1 MATPF
6 NLPALGENV
15 DAGTVV
21 GILVAVGDRVEE
33 NQPVLEIETDKANLE
48 VPSGFSGV
56 VTEILVENGATADV
70 GAPVLMYDDAT
81 GEAAADAEGEAAGEA
96 ASETAGG
103 LGAEEPATEAEA
115 PASDG
120 AADASGTASDGAAGQ
135 ADAAGDA
142 ESGEQ
147 RPEPAAPA
155 TAQAAPVEEA
165 APAAPAAPPATPAAP
180 AAPPA
185 TPAAPAAPSVP
196 AASSASPVPAAPSV
210 RRFARE
216 IGLDIGQVPGTGPDG
231 RISVEDVKSHS
242 RQLSA
247 VRGTGGPAPSA
258 PSAPLPD
265 FSKWGPVETEPMSN
279 LRRAAAEHLSAAWT
293 NIPHVTYAD
302 KADVTDMEAL
312 RKQFGPTAEAAGG
325 KLTMTA
331 IALKI
336 VAAALKRFP
345 QFNAS
350 VDMARHE
357 IIYKKYYHVGVAV
370 DTDRGLVVPVI
381 RDVDRKNMIE
391 LSIELTEIAARA
403 RDRKLTPDDMQG
415 STFTISNLGGFG
427 GTFFA
432 PIVNAPDVAILGL
445 ARSRME
451 QVYVDGAFQP
461 RLLLPLMISYDHRL
475 IDGADGARF
484 MQWLVQAFEE
494 PFLLSLEG

>member
-21 GILVAVGDRVEE
+21 GILVEVGDIVEVD
-33 NQPVLEIETDKANLE
+33 QSVLEIETDKANLE

-56 VTEILVENGATADV
+56 VTEILVENGATAEV
-70 GAPVLMYDDAT
+70 GAPVLMYD
-81 GEAAADAEGEAAGEA
+81 AAADASTSAAPADRAA
-96 ASETAGG
+96 AS
-103 LGAEEPATEAEA
+103 
-115 PASDG
+115 
-120 AADASGTASDGAAGQ
+120 
-135 ADAAGDA
+135 GDTD
-142 ESGEQ
+142 SGEQ
-147 RPEPAAPA
+147 AP
-155 TAQAAPVEEA
+155 TETSAPSAEVTDSAEESVLS
-165 APAAPAAPPATPAAP
+165 PPPATPA
-180 AAPPA
+180 
-185 TPAAPAAPSVP
+185 VP
-196 AASSASPVPAAPSV
+196 AASGGQTTQPVPAAPSV

-216 IGLDIGQVPGTGPDG
+216 IGLDISQVPGTGPAG
-231 RISVEDVKSHS
+231 RISTEDVKSHS
-242 RQLSA
+242 RQLSTG
-247 VRGTGGPAPSA
+247 RGAPAGPAPSA
-258 PSAPLPD
+258 PLSD
-265 FSKWGPVETEPMSN
+265 FTKWGPVETEPMSN
-279 LRRAAAEHLSAAWT
+279 LRRAAAEHLGAAWI
-293 NIPHVTYAD
+293 NIPHVTYGD
-302 KADVTDMEAL
+302 KADVTDMEDL

-350 VDMARHE
+350 VDMSRHE

-391 LSIELTEIAARA
+391 LSTELSEIAARA
-403 RDRKLTPDDMQG
+403 RDRKLSPDDMQG

-432 PIVNAPDVAILGL
+432 PIINAPEVAILGL

-451 QVYVDGAFQP
+451 QVYVDGAFEP
-461 RLLLPLMISYDHRL
+461 RLMLPLMISYDHRL

>member
-21 GILVAVGDRVEE
+21 GILVAVGDQVEE

-56 VTEILVENGATADV
+56 VTEILVENGATAEV
-70 GAPVLMYDDAT
+70 GAPVLMYDEVAGEGAAGGEDAAVGDT
-81 GEAAADAEGEAAGEA
+81 VAEPAVDEATSEAA
-96 ASETAGG
+96 
-103 LGAEEPATEAEA
+103 ATEAE
-115 PASDG
+115 
-120 AADASGTASDGAAGQ
+120 
-135 ADAAGDA
+135 
-142 ESGEQ
+142 EK
-147 RPEPAAPA
+147 A
-155 TAQAAPVEEA
+155 TAE
-165 APAAPAAPPATPAAP
+165 APAAEAREPAPQTPPTPPQTSASPQPSAPPVAPSTVDAGSTEQKAAQP
-180 AAPPA
+180 TPPA
-185 TPAAPAAPSVP
+185 PVVP
-196 AASSASPVPAAPSV
+196 AATSTSGAPVPAAPSV

-247 VRGTGGPAPSA
+247 GRGAAGPRPSA
-258 PSAPLPD
+258 PVSLPD
-265 FSKWGPVETEPMSN
+265 FAKWGPVETEPMSN

-312 RKQFGPTAEAAGG
+312 RKQFGPAAEAAGG

-345 QFNAS
+345 LFNAS
-350 VDMARHE
+350 VDMAGQE
-357 IIYKKYYHVGVAV
+357 IIHKKYYHLGVAV

-381 RDVDRKNMIE
+381 RDVDRKNMVE
-391 LSIELTEIAARA
+391 LSVELSEVAARA
-403 RDRKLTPDDMQG
+403 RDRKLSPDDMQG
-415 STFTISNLGGFG
+415 NTFTISNLGGFG

-432 PIVNAPDVAILGL
+432 PIINAPDVAILGL

-461 RLLLPLMISYDHRL
+461 RLMLPLMISYDHRL

>member
-48 VPSGFSGV
+48 VPSGFNGV
-56 VTEILVENGATADV
+56 VTEILVENGATAEV
-70 GAPVLMYDDAT
+70 GTPVLMYDEGTGEGAAASET
-81 GEAAADAEGEAAGEA
+81 VAPEAGEAAAAEAV
-96 ASETAGG
+96 
-103 LGAEEPATEAEA
+103 EESEAEA
-115 PASDG
+115 PAAEATESTAEAPAADDSATDATESG
-120 AADASGTASDGAAGQ
+120 DSAPSAADAGP
-135 ADAAGDA
+135 A
-142 ESGEQ
+142 E
-147 RPEPAAPA
+147 EPTPPAPPP
-155 TAQAAPVEEA
+155 TAPV
-165 APAAPAAPPATPAAP
+165 
-180 AAPPA
+180 
-185 TPAAPAAPSVP
+185 VP
-196 AASSASPVPAAPSV
+196 AASSDAPVPAAPSV

-242 RQLSA
+242 RQLSGGRA
-247 VRGTGGPAPSA
+247 PGGPAPGGPASSA
-258 PSAPLPD
+258 PAKLPD
-265 FSKWGPVETEPMSN
+265 FSKWGSVETEPMSN

-312 RKQFGPTAEAAGG
+312 RKQFGPAAEAAGG

-345 QFNAS
+345 LFNAS
-350 VDMARHE
+350 VDMAGHE
-357 IIYKKYYHVGVAV
+357 IIHKKYYHVGVAV

-381 RDVDRKNMIE
+381 RDVDRKNMVE
-391 LSIELTEIAARA
+391 LSVELSEVAARA
-403 RDRKLTPDDMQG
+403 RDRKLSPDDMQG

-432 PIVNAPDVAILGL
+432 PIINAPNVAILGL

-461 RLLLPLMISYDHRL
+461 RLMLPLMISYDHRL

>member
-21 GILVAVGDRVEE
+21 GILVAVGDQVEE

-56 VTEILVENGATADV
+56 VTEILVENGATAEV
-70 GAPVLMYDDAT
+70 GAPVLMYEVGA
-81 GEAAADAEGEAAGEA
+81 GESVAGGEDTAAGEA
-96 ASETAGG
+96 AASEAG
-103 LGAEEPATEAEA
+103 EATCE
-115 PASDG
+115 
-120 AADASGTASDGAAGQ
+120 AADAEADGEAETEGAAE
-135 ADAAGDA
+135 AT
-142 ESGEQ
+142 
-147 RPEPAAPA
+147 REPAQP
-155 TAQAAPVEEA
+155 TPS
-165 APAAPAAPPATPAAP
+165 APPATSASPEPSTPPAADAGSP
-180 AAPPA
+180 EKAAPPSP
-185 TPAAPAAPSVP
+185 PAPVVP
-196 AASSASPVPAAPSV
+196 AATSGAPVPAAPSV

-247 VRGTGGPAPSA
+247 GRGVAGPGPSA
-258 PSAPLPD
+258 PASLPD
-265 FSKWGPVETEPMSN
+265 FAKWGPVETEPMSN

-312 RKQFGPTAEAAGG
+312 RKQFGPAAEAAGG

-345 QFNAS
+345 LFNAS
-350 VDMARHE
+350 VDMAGQE
-357 IIYKKYYHVGVAV
+357 IIHKKYYHVGVAV

-381 RDVDRKNMIE
+381 RDVDRKNMVE
-391 LSIELTEIAARA
+391 LSVELSEVAAKA
-403 RDRKLTPDDMQG
+403 RDRKLSPDDMQG

-432 PIVNAPDVAILGL
+432 PIINAPDVAILGL

-461 RLLLPLMISYDHRL
+461 RLMLPLMISYDHRL

>member
-21 GILVAVGDRVEE
+21 GILVEVGDIVEVD
-33 NQPVLEIETDKANLE
+33 QPVLEIETDKANLE

-56 VTEILVENGATADV
+56 VTEILMENGATAEV
-70 GAPVLMYDDAT
+70 GAPVLMYD
-81 GEAAADAEGEAAGEA
+81 AAADASAAAAEEEGSAAGEEPVA
-96 ASETAGG
+96 EIMET
-103 LGAEEPATEAEA
+103 T
-115 PASDG
+115 S
-120 AADASGTASDGAAGQ
+120 
-135 ADAAGDA
+135 
-142 ESGEQ
+142 
-147 RPEPAAPA
+147 AAPA
-155 TAQAAPVEEA
+155 DQAAVPTTESV
-165 APAAPAAPPATPAAP
+165 PPPPPAKPA
-180 AAPPA
+180 
-185 TPAAPAAPSVP
+185 VP
-196 AASSASPVPAAPSV
+196 AASGGQAAQPVPAAPSV

-216 IGLDIGQVPGTGPDG
+216 IGLDISQVPGTGPAG
-231 RISVEDVKSHS
+231 RISTEDVKSHS

-247 VRGTGGPAPSA
+247 GRGTAAGPA

-265 FSKWGPVETEPMSN
+265 FTKWGPVETEPMSN
-279 LRRAAAEHLSAAWT
+279 LRRAAAEHLGTAWT
-293 NIPHVTYAD
+293 NIPHVTYGD
-302 KADVTDMEAL
+302 KADVTDMEGL
-312 RKQFGPTAEAAGG
+312 RKQFGPAAEAADG

-350 VDMARHE
+350 VDMSRHE
-357 IIYKKYYHVGVAV
+357 IVYKKYYHVGVAV

-391 LSIELTEIAARA
+391 LSTELSEIAARA
-403 RDRKLTPDDMQG
+403 RDRKLSPDDMQG
-415 STFTISNLGGFG
+415 STFTISNLGGLG

-432 PIVNAPDVAILGL
+432 PIINAPDVAILGL

-451 QVYVDGAFQP
+451 QVYVDGTFQP
-461 RLLLPLMISYDHRL
+461 RLMLPLMISYDHRL

>member
-21 GILVAVGDRVEE
+21 GILVAVGDKVEE

-56 VTEILVENGATADV
+56 VTEILVENGATAEV
-70 GAPVLMYDDAT
+70 GAPVLMYEEGV
-81 GEAAADAEGEAAGEA
+81 GEGAAAGEA
-96 ASETAGG
+96 VA
-103 LGAEEPATEAEA
+103 AEADGQAKDEA
-115 PASDG
+115 PAAG
-120 AADASGTASDGAAGQ
+120 APAEVSEAKDEQPADRTDAGGDTDSAPQ
-135 ADAAGDA
+135 APP
-142 ESGEQ
+142 EK
-147 RPEPAAPA
+147 RLPEPSAP
-155 TAQAAPVEEA
+155 
-165 APAAPAAPPATPAAP
+165 PAVDAGSSEKTAAPPPTPAP
-180 AAPPA
+180 V
-185 TPAAPAAPSVP
+185 VP
-196 AASSASPVPAAPSV
+196 AATSGAPVPAAPSV

-216 IGLDIGQVPGTGPDG
+216 IGLDIAQVPGRGPGG
-231 RISVEDVKSHS
+231 RISVEDVKAHS

-247 VRGTGGPAPSA
+247 GQGAAVGPRPSA
-258 PSAPLPD
+258 PASLPD
-265 FSKWGPVETEPMSN
+265 FAKWGPVETEPMSN

-312 RKQFGPTAEAAGG
+312 RKQFGPAAEAAGG

-345 QFNAS
+345 LFNAS
-350 VDMARHE
+350 VDMAGQE
-357 IIYKKYYHVGVAV
+357 IIHKKYYHVGVAV

-381 RDVDRKNMIE
+381 RDVDRKNMVE
-391 LSIELTEIAARA
+391 LSVELSEVAARA
-403 RDRKLTPDDMQG
+403 RDRKLSPDDMQG
-415 STFTISNLGGFG
+415 NTFTISNLGGFG

-432 PIVNAPDVAILGL
+432 PIINAPDAAILGL

-461 RLLLPLMISYDHRL
+461 RLMLPLMISYDHRL

>member
-56 VTEILVENGATADV
+56 VTEILVENGATAEV
-70 GAPVLMYDDAT
+70 GTPVLMYDEGA
-81 GEAAADAEGEAAGEA
+81 GEAVAAGEA
-96 ASETAGG
+96 AAPAAGETGDEV
-103 LGAEEPATEAEA
+103 AEEAVDEEQAADEGQAADEDVQVEAEA
-115 PASDG
+115 PAVDG
-120 AADASGTASDGAAGQ
+120 SATDATESGDSASSAADAGP
-135 ADAAGDA
+135 A
-142 ESGEQ
+142 EQ
-147 RPEPAAPA
+147 
-155 TAQAAPVEEA
+155 T
-165 APAAPAAPPATPAAP
+165 AAPPP
-180 AAPPA
+180 PPA
-185 TPAAPAAPSVP
+185 PVVPS
-196 AASSASPVPAAPSV
+196 ASSDAPVPAAPSV

-242 RQLSA
+242 RQLSGGRA
-247 VRGTGGPAPSA
+247 PGGPAPGGPASSA
-258 PSAPLPD
+258 PTKLPD
-265 FSKWGPVETEPMSN
+265 FAKWGPVETEPMSN

-312 RKQFGPTAEAAGG
+312 RKQFGPAAEAAGG

-345 QFNAS
+345 LFNAS
-350 VDMARHE
+350 VDMAGHE
-357 IIYKKYYHVGVAV
+357 IIHKKYYHVGVAV

-381 RDVDRKNMIE
+381 RDVDRKNMVE
-391 LSIELTEIAARA
+391 LSVELSEVAARA
-403 RDRKLTPDDMQG
+403 RDRKLSPDDMRG

-432 PIVNAPDVAILGL
+432 PIINAPDVAILGL

-461 RLLLPLMISYDHRL
+461 RLMLPLMISYDHRL

-484 MQWLVQAFEE
+484 MKWLVQAFEE

>member
-21 GILVAVGDRVEE
+21 GILVAVGDQVEE

-56 VTEILVENGATADV
+56 VTEILVENGATAEV
-70 GAPVLMYDDAT
+70 GAPVLMYEEGA
-81 GEAAADAEGEAAGEA
+81 GEGAAASAEAEAGEA
-96 ASETAGG
+96 ATGAAAAAEAGAAAA
-103 LGAEEPATEAEA
+103 AEADEESEAEA
-115 PASDG
+115 PAAETTEST
-120 AADASGTASDGAAGQ
+120 AEAPASEASVADAP
-135 ADAAGDA
+135 
-142 ESGEQ
+142 ESGVSK
-147 RPEPAAPA
+147 PPAVDTGPA
-155 TAQAAPVEEA
+155 VE
-165 APAAPAAPPATPAAP
+165 PATPPSPAP
-180 AAPPA
+180 VVSAA
-185 TPAAPAAPSVP
+185 TPTSGA
-196 AASSASPVPAAPSV
+196 PVPAAPSV

-242 RQLSA
+242 RQMTA
-247 VRGTGGPAPSA
+247 GQVAAGPRPSA
-258 PSAPLPD
+258 RASLPD
-265 FSKWGPVETEPMSN
+265 FEKWGPVETEPMSN

-312 RKQFGPTAEAAGG
+312 RKQFGPAAEAAGG

-345 QFNAS
+345 LFNAS
-350 VDMARHE
+350 VDMTGQE
-357 IIYKKYYHVGVAV
+357 IIHKKYYHVGVAV

-381 RDVDRKNMIE
+381 RDVDRKNMVE
-391 LSIELTEIAARA
+391 LSVELSEVAARA
-403 RDRKLTPDDMQG
+403 RDRKLSPDDMQG

-427 GTFFA
+427 GTFFT
-432 PIVNAPDVAILGL
+432 PIINAPDVAILGL

-461 RLLLPLMISYDHRL
+461 RLMLPLMISYDHRL

>member
-6 NLPALGENV
+6 NLPALGENI
-15 DAGTVV
+15 DSGTVV
-21 GILVAVGDRVEE
+21 GILVAVGDMVEE

-56 VTEILVENGATADV
+56 VTEILVEHGATTDV
-70 GAPVLMYDDAT
+70 GAPVLMYDASS
-81 GEAAADAEGEAAGEA
+81 AAGEEGSA
-96 ASETAGG
+96 AV
-103 LGAEEPATEAEA
+103 EEPAAEVQDTVSQA
-115 PASDG
+115 PAAQSAISRDTDSVDETPSE
-120 AADASGTASDGAAGQ
+120 ASAPADS
-135 ADAAGDA
+135 
-142 ESGEQ
+142 E
-147 RPEPAAPA
+147 AAPA
-155 TAQAAPVEEA
+155 TESAPPGA
-165 APAAPAAPPATPAAP
+165 PPAAPAAPPV
-180 AAPPA
+180 
-185 TPAAPAAPSVP
+185 SGDQ
-196 AASSASPVPAAPSV
+196 SAQPVPAAPAV

-216 IGLDIGQVPGTGPDG
+216 IGLDIGQVPGSGPAG

-242 RQLSA
+242 RHLSSG
-247 VRGTGGPAPSA
+247 RGAAAGPAPSV
-258 PSAPLPD
+258 PLPD
-265 FSKWGPVETEPMSN
+265 FTKWGPVETEPMSN
-279 LRRAAAEHLSAAWT
+279 LRRAAAEHLGSAWT
-293 NIPHVTYAD
+293 NIPHVTYGD
-302 KADVTDMEAL
+302 RADVTDMEAL
-312 RKQFGPTAEAAGG
+312 RKQFGPAAEAAGG

-391 LSIELTEIAARA
+391 LSIELSEIAARA
-403 RDRKLTPDDMQG
+403 RDRKLSPDDMQG

-432 PIVNAPDVAILGL
+432 PIINAPDVAILGL

-451 QVYVDGAFQP
+451 QVYVDGAFEP
-461 RLLLPLMISYDHRL
+461 RLMLPLMISYDHRL

>member
-21 GILVAVGDRVEE
+21 GILVAVGDQVEE

-56 VTEILVENGATADV
+56 VTEILVENGATAEV
-70 GAPVLMYDDAT
+70 GAPVLMYDEGAGSAAT
-81 GEAAADAEGEAAGEA
+81 GEAAATGKTPAEADGEA
-96 ASETAGG
+96 ETEG
-103 LGAEEPATEAEA
+103 PAEA
-115 PASDG
+115 PP
-120 AADASGTASDGAAGQ
+120 
-135 ADAAGDA
+135 A
-142 ESGEQ
+142 EG
-147 RPEPAAPA
+147 REPAQP
-155 TAQAAPVEEA
+155 TPS
-165 APAAPAAPPATPAAP
+165 APPATSASPEPSTPPAADAGSP
-180 AAPPA
+180 EKTAAPPPPAPVVPSA
-185 TPAAPAAPSVP
+185 TSTSGA
-196 AASSASPVPAAPSV
+196 PVPAAPSV

-247 VRGTGGPAPSA
+247 GRAPGGPAPSA
-258 PSAPLPD
+258 PATLPD
-265 FSKWGPVETEPMSN
+265 FAKWGPVETEPMSN

-312 RKQFGPTAEAAGG
+312 RKQFGPAAEAAGG

-345 QFNAS
+345 LFNAS
-350 VDMARHE
+350 VDMAGQE
-357 IIYKKYYHVGVAV
+357 IIHKKYYHVGVAV

-381 RDVDRKNMIE
+381 RDVDRKNMVE
-391 LSIELTEIAARA
+391 LSVELSEIAARA
-403 RDRKLTPDDMQG
+403 RDRKLSPDDMQG

-432 PIVNAPDVAILGL
+432 PIINAPDVAILGL

-461 RLLLPLMISYDHRL
+461 RLMLPLMISYDHRL

>member
-6 NLPALGENV
+6 NLPALGENI
-15 DAGTVV
+15 DDGTVV
-21 GILVAVGDRVEE
+21 GILVAVGDRVEV

-56 VTEILVENGATADV
+56 VTEILVENGATAEV
-70 GAPVLMYDDAT
+70 GAPVLMYEEA
-81 GEAAADAEGEAAGEA
+81 GAEAAAGKE
-96 ASETAGG
+96 
-103 LGAEEPATEAEA
+103 AEEPAADAA
-115 PASDG
+115 PASG
-120 AADASGTASDGAAGQ
+120 AAASEAPDTAVTEPSAQETASGEADPGAS
-135 ADAAGDA
+135 
-142 ESGEQ
+142 
-147 RPEPAAPA
+147 AAPDQKAA
-155 TAQAAPVEEA
+155 TGSEVPSPSRET
-165 APAAPAAPPATPAAP
+165 PPAPPAPSSSPPTTV
-180 AAPPA
+180 PA
-185 TPAAPAAPSVP
+185 TTGGE
-196 AASSASPVPAAPSV
+196 PVPAAPSV

-216 IGLDIGQVPGTGPDG
+216 IGLDIGQVPGTGPGG
-231 RISVEDVKSHS
+231 RISVEDVKTHS
-242 RQLSA
+242 RDLSA
-247 VRGTGGPAPSA
+247 GRGSAAGPRPSA

-265 FSKWGPVETEPMSN
+265 FTKWGPVETESMSN

-293 NIPHVTYAD
+293 NIPHVTYGD

-312 RKQFGPTAEAAGG
+312 RKQFGPAAEAAGG

-345 QFNAS
+345 LFNAS

-381 RDVDRKNMIE
+381 RDVDRKNMVE
-391 LSIELTEIAARA
+391 LSVELSEVAAKA
-403 RDRKLTPDDMQG
+403 RDRKLSPDDMQG

-461 RLLLPLMISYDHRL
+461 RLMLPLMLSYDHRV

>member
-21 GILVAVGDRVEE
+21 GILVAVGDQVEE

-56 VTEILVENGATADV
+56 VTEILVENGATAEV
-70 GAPVLMYDDAT
+70 GAPVLMYEDAVDAPDAAEDASAAKEE
-81 GEAAADAEGEAAGEA
+81 GQAASEAPAAETPETAATASSDQAEAAGATEPVEQPPDTSAAPTADPAPLREA
-96 ASETAGG
+96 AS
-103 LGAEEPATEAEA
+103 
-115 PASDG
+115 
-120 AADASGTASDGAAGQ
+120 
-135 ADAAGDA
+135 
-142 ESGEQ
+142 
-147 RPEPAAPA
+147 
-155 TAQAAPVEEA
+155 
-165 APAAPAAPPATPAAP
+165 PPS
-180 AAPPA
+180 
-185 TPAAPAAPSVP
+185 APSVP
-196 AASSASPVPAAPSV
+196 SVPSVSSDAQPVPAAPSV

-216 IGLDIGQVPGTGPDG
+216 IGLDIGQVPGTGPGG
-231 RISVEDVKSHS
+231 RISVEDVKGHA

-247 VRGTGGPAPSA
+247 GRGAATGPA

-265 FSKWGPVETEPMSN
+265 FSKWGPVETESMSN
-279 LRRAAAEHLSAAWT
+279 LRRAAAQHLGAAWT
-293 NIPHVTYAD
+293 NIPHVTYGD

-312 RKQFGPTAEAAGG
+312 RKQFGPAAEAAGG

-336 VAAALKRFP
+336 MAAALKRFP
-345 QFNAS
+345 LFNAS

-381 RDVDRKNMIE
+381 RDVDRKNMVE
-391 LSIELTEIAARA
+391 LSVELSEVAAKA
-403 RDRKLTPDDMQG
+403 RDRKLSPDDMQG

-461 RLLLPLMISYDHRL
+461 RLMLPLMISYDHRL

>member
-21 GILVAVGDRVEE
+21 GILVAVGDQVEE

-56 VTEILVENGATADV
+56 VTEILVENGATAEV
-70 GAPVLMYDDAT
+70 GAPVLMYEEGVGEGAEAGETPAEAD
-81 GEAAADAEGEAAGEA
+81 GEA
-96 ASETAGG
+96 ET
-103 LGAEEPATEAEA
+103 EA
-115 PASDG
+115 PAEVSESKDEKP
-120 AADASGTASDGAAGQ
+120 AAEADAGGAT
-135 ADAAGDA
+135 D
-142 ESGEQ
+142 S
-147 RPEPAAPA
+147 AP
-155 TAQAAPVEEA
+155 Q
-165 APAAPAAPPATPAAP
+165 APPATSAPPAAATGP
-180 AAPPA
+180 AEETAAPPPP
-185 TPAAPAAPSVP
+185 TAPVVP
-196 AASSASPVPAAPSV
+196 AATSGAPVPAAPSV

-216 IGLDIGQVPGTGPDG
+216 IGLDIAQVPGRGLGG
-231 RISVEDVKSHS
+231 RISVEDVKAHS

-247 VRGTGGPAPSA
+247 GQGAAAGPRPSA
-258 PSAPLPD
+258 PASLPD
-265 FSKWGPVETEPMSN
+265 FSKWGPVETEPMSS

-293 NIPHVTYAD
+293 NIPHVTYGD

-312 RKQFGPTAEAAGG
+312 RKQFGPAAEAAGG

-345 QFNAS
+345 LFNAS

-357 IIYKKYYHVGVAV
+357 IIHKKYYHVGVAV

-391 LSIELTEIAARA
+391 LSIELSEVAAKA
-403 RDRKLTPDDMQG
+403 RDRKLSPDDMQG
-415 STFTISNLGGFG
+415 GTFTISNLGGFG

-451 QVYVDGAFQP
+451 QVYVDGTFQP
-461 RLLLPLMISYDHRL
+461 RLMLPLMISYDHRL

>member
-21 GILVAVGDRVEE
+21 GILVAVGDQVEE

-56 VTEILVENGATADV
+56 VTEILVENGATAEV
-70 GAPVLMYDDAT
+70 GAPVLMYDEGAGKGAAANEEAVASGEPAT
-81 GEAAADAEGEAAGEA
+81 GEEAAAEADGEV
-96 ASETAGG
+96 
-103 LGAEEPATEAEA
+103 EAEA
-115 PASDG
+115 PAVVDG
-120 AADASGTASDGAAGQ
+120 PAEKTAPPPPSA
-135 ADAAGDA
+135 
-142 ESGEQ
+142 
-147 RPEPAAPA
+147 PVMPAATSTSGA
-155 TAQAAPVEEA
+155 
-165 APAAPAAPPATPAAP
+165 
-180 AAPPA
+180 
-185 TPAAPAAPSVP
+185 
-196 AASSASPVPAAPSV
+196 PVPAAPSV

-242 RQLSA
+242 RRLS
-247 VRGTGGPAPSA
+247 TGRAAAGPRPSVPA
-258 PSAPLPD
+258 SLPD
-265 FSKWGPVETEPMSN
+265 FAKWGPVETEPMSN
-279 LRRAAAEHLSAAWT
+279 LRRAAAEHLSAAWS

-302 KADVTDMEAL
+302 KADVTDMEVL
-312 RKQFGPTAEAAGG
+312 RKQFGPAAEAAGG

-345 QFNAS
+345 LFNAS
-350 VDMARHE
+350 VDMAGQE
-357 IIYKKYYHVGVAV
+357 IIHKKYCHVGVAV

-381 RDVDRKNMIE
+381 RDVDRKNMVE
-391 LSIELTEIAARA
+391 LSVELSEVATRA
-403 RDRKLTPDDMQG
+403 RDRKLSPDDMQG
-415 STFTISNLGGFG
+415 NTFTISNLGGFG

-432 PIVNAPDVAILGL
+432 PIINAPDVAILGL

-451 QVYVDGAFQP
+451 QVYVEGAFQP
-461 RLLLPLMISYDHRL
+461 RLMLPLMISYDHRL

>member
-1 MATPF
+1 MAKPF

-21 GILVAVGDRVEE
+21 GILVAVGDKVEE

-56 VTEILVENGATADV
+56 VTEILVENGATAEV
-70 GAPVLMYDDAT
+70 GAPVVMYEEGAGEGEAG
-81 GEAAADAEGEAAGEA
+81 GEAAAPETDEAAE
-96 ASETAGG
+96 
-103 LGAEEPATEAEA
+103 
-115 PASDG
+115 
-120 AADASGTASDGAAGQ
+120 
-135 ADAAGDA
+135 ADAAA
-142 ESGEQ
+142 EEGESVAATDVV
-147 RPEPAAPA
+147 EAAAAKPAAEASASAVTQSPETNEGKAEAGSPEKPA
-155 TAQAAPVEEA
+155 QPPPPAPV
-165 APAAPAAPPATPAAP
+165 
-180 AAPPA
+180 
-185 TPAAPAAPSVP
+185 VP
-196 AASSASPVPAAPSV
+196 AATPTSAAPVPAAPSV

-242 RQLSA
+242 RLLSA
-247 VRGTGGPAPSA
+247 GRSA
-258 PSAPLPD
+258 PGPRPTSPASLPD
-265 FSKWGPVETEPMSN
+265 FAHWGPVETEPMSN

-312 RKQFGPTAEAAGG
+312 RKQFGPAAEAAGG

-336 VAAALKRFP
+336 VAAALKRYP
-345 QFNAS
+345 LFNAS
-350 VDMARHE
+350 VDMAGQE
-357 IIYKKYYHVGVAV
+357 IIHKKYYHVGVAV

-381 RDVDRKNMIE
+381 RDVDRKNMVE
-391 LSIELTEIAARA
+391 LSVELSEIAARA
-403 RDRKLTPDDMQG
+403 RDRKLSPDDMQG
-415 STFTISNLGGFG
+415 NTFTISNLGGFG

-432 PIVNAPDVAILGL
+432 PIINAPDVAILGL

-461 RLLLPLMISYDHRL
+461 RLMLPLMISYDHRL

>member
-6 NLPALGENV
+6 NLPALGENI

-21 GILVAVGDRVEE
+21 GILVEVGDHVEE
-33 NQPVLEIETDKANLE
+33 NQSVLEIETDKANLE

-70 GAPVLMYDDAT
+70 GSPVLMY
-81 GEAAADAEGEAAGEA
+81 EAAAGMEGEAGAPAADEESIEEA
-96 ASETAGG
+96 ATET
-103 LGAEEPATEAEA
+103 TDAEA
-115 PASDG
+115 V
-120 AADASGTASDGAAGQ
+120 DANGTAPDEQGA
-135 ADAAGDA
+135 AAGDS
-142 ESGEQ
+142 ESVDPPD
-147 RPEPAAPA
+147 RINAPPAAEPAPA
-155 TAQAAPVEEA
+155 AERPSRQPPA
-165 APAAPAAPPATPAAP
+165 APAAPAA
-180 AAPPA
+180 
-185 TPAAPAAPSVP
+185 
-196 AASSASPVPAAPSV
+196 SSASTETPVPAAPSV

-216 IGLDIGQVPGTGPDG
+216 IGLDISQVPGTGPTG
-231 RISVEDVKSHS
+231 RISEEDVKAHS

-247 VRGTGGPAPSA
+247 GRSAGAAPASV
-258 PSAPLPD
+258 APLPD
-265 FSKWGPVETEPMSN
+265 FSKWGPVETESMSN

-293 NIPHVTYAD
+293 NIPHVTYGD

-312 RKQFGPTAEAAGG
+312 RKQFGHAAEAAGG

-345 QFNAS
+345 RFNAS
-350 VDMARHE
+350 VDMAKHE

-391 LSIELTEIAARA
+391 LSIELSEIAARA
-403 RDRKLTPDDMQG
+403 RDRKLSPDDMQG

-451 QVYVDGAFQP
+451 QVYVDGTFKQ
-461 RLLLPLMISYDHRL
+461 RLMLPLMISYDHRI